1 MKHWQFLVAFL
12 LASFLAGTA
21 CAYPATVYRERV
33 VVAQQPTLVRAG
45 TMAVQQPPQARQ
57 RRFVMPPNA
66 PAYQRGGPQYMAP
79 PATSPRATRM
89 TLEERRALRQ
99 QINDANRGI
108 YRRNGARV
116 VQH

>member
-12 LASFLAGTA
+12 LASLLAGTA
-21 CAYPATVYRERV
+21 CAYPASVYRERV
-33 VVAQQPTLVRAG
+33 VVTQQPVLVRAG
-45 TMAVQQPPQARQ
+45 TVVVQQPPQARQ
-57 RRFVMPPNA
+57 RRFVMPPSGHV
-66 PAYQRGGPQYMAP
+66 YQRGGPQYMAP
-79 PATSPRATRM
+79 ANAPKPARM